1 MTRALARRVL
11 LPLTVALTAILA
23 TTNPAAAA
31 GNDDYTV
38 YTGQSGGA
46 VDFIDYGPGAPGGGD
61 NDDYL
66 VIRDI
71 AADGHGVQVW
81 AWLHGKYLGTK
92 YNGNGAWTSV
102 IYDPYT
108 IFPNNVAKNEVIG
121 LKICLVDG
129 KDNLIQPSCSYL
141 DWPSI
146 DG

>member
-108 IFPNNVAKNEVIG
+108 IFPNNVAKKEVIG

-129 KDNLIQPSCSYL
+129 KDNLIQPSCSSL